1 MPNKKYGGVVMAR
14 GAGKK
19 FVIALTSYPYSVKMW
34 PFPGPAWLLRRLL
47 AKESKNEDKEYFL

>member
-1 MPNKKYGGVVMAR
+1 MPNEKYGGVVMAR

-19 FVIALTSYPYSVKMW
+19 FVIALASYPCSVKMW

-47 AKESKNEDKEYFL
+47 AKENKSEDEGYFL